1 MMATVRK
8 EIQTRACPEEAWAAI
23 RDIGALHTRL
33 VPGFV
38 SDTRLEP
45 DARIVTFGNGI
56 VVREPI
62 VTIDEPA
69 QRLVWT
75 VEGGRT
81 THYNASAQVVPEPDG
96 TSRVVWTADFLPD
109 SAASAIDAMMSH
121 GAAVM
126 KTTLDR
132 TAECSGQTAS

>member
-1 MMATVRK
+1 M
-8 EIQTRACPEEAWAAI
+8 
-23 RDIGALHTRL
+23 
-33 VPGFV
+33 
-38 SDTRLEP
+38 
-45 DARIVTFGNGI
+45 

-62 VTIDEPA
+62 ITIDEPSL
-69 QRLVWT
+69 RLVWT

-109 SAASAIDAMMSH
+109 TAASAIDAMMSH

-132 TAECSGQTAS
+132 AAEPSGQAAS

>member
-1 MMATVRK
+1 MATVRK
-8 EIQTRACPEEAWAAI
+8 EIQTRACPAEAWAAI

-38 SDTRLEP
+38 TDTRLEP
-45 DARIVTFGNGI
+45 GARIVTFGNGM

-62 VTIDEPA
+62 ITIDEPA

-81 THYNASAQVVPEPDG
+81 THYNASAQVIPQADG
-96 TSRVVWTADFLPD
+96 TSHVVWTADFLPD

-132 TAECSGQTAS
+132 AAECTGNAAS